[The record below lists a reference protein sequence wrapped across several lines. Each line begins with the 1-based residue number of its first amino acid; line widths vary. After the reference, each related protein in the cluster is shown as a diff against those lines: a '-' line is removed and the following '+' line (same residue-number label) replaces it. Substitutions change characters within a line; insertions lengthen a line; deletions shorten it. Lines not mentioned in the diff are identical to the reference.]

1 MPYALPAL
9 LLDYFLY
16 FSVMAFV
23 GWVLETAYRSHRE
36 GRFVN
41 AGFLSGPFVPIYGFG
56 AVILALIGAGLRDAP
71 PALAWAALLL
81 SPTVL
86 EYLASWMLERIF
98 GLSLWDYRDQP
109 LHLRGR
115 ICLRFSIYWAILA
128 AVNVLVVQPAVF
140 ARVRVLGPYMSHFV
154 AGALTLY
161 FALDAWHSVQSVFN
175 FKAFLAELRLLVEQG
190 RAFLPSFDTDKAKT
204 APRSRLPAELRR
216 LMKPLRSF
224 PALRREF
231 RPNLHAFPD
240 WLRERLEARIGG
252 RHG

>member
-1 MPYALPAL
+1 MPYAIPTP

-23 GWVLETAYRSHRE
+23 GWVLETAYRSRQE
-36 GRFVN
+36 RRFVN

-56 AVILALIGAGLRDAP
+56 AVILSLIGSALRGAP

-86 EYLASWMLERIF
+86 EYVAAWLLERFF

-109 LHLRGR
+109 FNLHGR
-115 ICLRFSIYWAILA
+115 VCLRFSIYWAILA
-128 AVNVLVVQPAVF
+128 AVNVLLVEPAVI

-154 AGALTLY
+154 AGGLTLY
-161 FALDAWHSVQSVFN
+161 FALDTWHSMQSVFN
-175 FKAFLAELRLLVEQG
+175 FKAFLVELRLLVEQG
-190 RAFLPSFDTDKAKT
+190 KSFLPSFDGDRLKM
-204 APRSRLPAELRR
+204 APHQRLPSELRR
-216 LMKPLRSF
+216 LMKPLKSF

-231 RPNLHAFPD
+231 ASNLHAFPD
-240 WLRERLEARIGG
+240 WIRERLETRLGG
-252 RHG
+252 RRN